1 MIIFDEETCKKHLD
15 MWLSADLAV
24 AKGQSYTI
32 GGRTLTRVN
41 SGEINRNLELWAG
54 RLRKIQNK
62 SSGPRTFTIIPKG

>member
-1 MIIFDEETCKKHLD
+1 MTIFDEETCKRHFD
-15 MWLSADLAV
+15 MWLSADEAV

-54 RLRKIQNK
+54 RLRKIQNR

>member
-1 MIIFDEETCKKHLD
+1 MIIFDEETCNRHFD
-15 MWLSADLAV
+15 MWLSADEAV